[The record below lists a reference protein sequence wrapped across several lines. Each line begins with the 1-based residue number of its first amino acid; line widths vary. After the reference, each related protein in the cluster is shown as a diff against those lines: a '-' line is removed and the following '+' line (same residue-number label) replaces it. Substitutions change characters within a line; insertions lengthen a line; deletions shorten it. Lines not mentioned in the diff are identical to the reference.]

1 MSFKRDIPSEMCADL
16 LNIYYN
22 RKEKSNK
29 YKKAIMET
37 TTLDI
42 MCATEY
48 EEFFYQDTEGF
59 PLHKVVPEGEPI
71 GVDIDTEDGVELVL
85 FSNIYWNPQY

>member
-22 RKEKSNK
+22 RKKKSNK
-29 YKKAIMET
+29 YRKAIMET
-37 TTLDI
+37 STLDV

-48 EEFFYQDTEGF
+48 EEFFYKDTDGI
-59 PLHKVVPEGEPI
+59 VPEGEPI
-71 GVDIDTEDGVELVL
+71 GVDVDTEGGVELVL
-85 FSNIYWNPQY
+85 FSNIYWNPPVDEPSS